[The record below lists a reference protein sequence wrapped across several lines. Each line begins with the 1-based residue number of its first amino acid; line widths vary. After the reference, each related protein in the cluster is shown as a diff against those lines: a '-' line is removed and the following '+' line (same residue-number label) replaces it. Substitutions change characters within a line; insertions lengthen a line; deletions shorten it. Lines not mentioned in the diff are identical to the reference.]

1 MKRGMMSGIV
11 RPFLAMYDVWKHYGK
26 TKWSQ
31 ALACLLAGCLAL
43 AGILGGGSCLIVSAS
58 AEEAAAMEK
67 TEEVAEDAAT
77 ENTEEVAE
85 IADTEKTEDKDGEKT
100 MAPDFT
106 LQDQYGETHK
116 LSEYQGKAV
125 FLNFWATWCPYC
137 VEEMP
142 DIEELYH
149 ELGENQ
155 KDVVILGV
163 AAPGSYDSVDEKGV
177 VDFLKEHGWTYP
189 VVMDR
194 TGEFFDIYGASSLPT
209 TWLIRKDGSLLGY
222 MPGAMAKDQMQEV
235 IGLAMEEE

>member
-1 MKRGMMSGIV
+1 MMSTMLGIILPVLALYYVRKHRGM
-11 RPFLAMYDVWKHYGK
+11 L
-26 TKWSQ
+26 KWSP
-31 ALACLLAGCLAL
+31 ALSCML
-43 AGILGGGSCLIVSAS
+43 AGILVLAGMLEGGSCLTASAS
-58 AEEAAAMEK
+58 AEKAAE
-67 TEEVAEDAAT
+67 
-77 ENTEEVAE
+77 
-85 IADTEKTEDKDGEKT
+85 TEKTAEEGDKA

-106 LQDQYGETHK
+106 LQDQYGETHQ

-125 FLNFWATWCPYC
+125 FLNFWTTWCPYC
-137 VEEMP
+137 VQEMP

-163 AAPGSYDSVDEKGV
+163 AAPGSYDSVDEKGI

-194 TGEFFDIYGASSLPT
+194 TGEFFDIYGAQSLPT

-222 MPGAMAKDQMQEV
+222 MPGAMAKAQMQEV
-235 IGLAMEEE
+235 IRLAMEEE